1 MVKTRPA
8 SAGDKSL
15 ILDTGRSPREENGN
29 PLQYPCLENS
39 TDRGDLPATICGA
52 TKSRTCLS
60 IHTHKVN
67 MNPGLLNNLFN
78 KLFSNL
84 SASSPEKYCQLN
96 Y

>member
-1 MVKTRPA
+1 MVKNLTANAR
-8 SAGDKSL
+8 DQSL
-15 ILDTGRSPREENGN
+15 ILGMGRSPREANGK
-29 PLQYPCLENS
+29 PLQYSCLENS
-39 TDRGDLPATICGA
+39 TDRGALPATICGA
-52 TKSRTCLS
+52 TKSLTCLS
-60 IHTHKVN
+60 IHTHKVD